1 MSNASLELG
10 GGNWAAKDG
19 NLLGYAVGDTS
30 GKYLPR
36 EFTFSRG
43 ADIGATRVNKDG
55 LIEKYREN
63 LLLQSNQFDTTWS
76 LNSASLTSGQ
86 AGYDGSNDAW
96 ELKATGDGVTHLARS
111 SQGSLSVSGVSTFS
125 VYVKA
130 GNTDFVRINLLTSGS
145 PNCNNYFDVANGSVG
160 SSPSGSVAHSSIT
173 AAGNGFYRI
182 SLTHDGSG
190 GSINEVRI
198 QVAEADGDDIP
209 ATNSYIYIQDAQL
222 ERGLVATDYLESDDE
237 TGKAGVLDNLPRIDY
252 TSGSAQLLME
262 PSRTNYFEQSEYI
275 ASNYWFKENATITQ
289 NDATSPE
296 GVYNAV
302 KLIDNSTE
310 ARHRFSQATSFTSGT
325 DYTLSVFVKKNSSG
339 RFLLLNANTAFNARA
354 ALNLDTLEV
363 TNING
368 TKGKLEDYGNGW
380 YRFSVS
386 GQATSTASTSTYI
399 QMQDS
404 ASDVNYVG
412 DGSSFYLYG
421 AQVEAGSYAT
431 SYIPNYGTAL
441 GVTRNADFSGDNDIV
456 GSPISF
462 GANDDFTLFYEGSFD
477 NLSSTSNMIMG
488 GGNKSLGDAYKNYWW
503 VQNATTI
510 KITGDSEVL
519 MASASM
525 SLNNDTNHKLLV
537 KRDGSTIDFFVDGSK
552 LTTTQSAPNT
562 AFVFRSLGWSYTN
575 SVYKVSGNIKQALV
589 FNSALTDAECIALT
603 TL

>member
-1 MSNASLELG
+1 MSKASLELG
-10 GGNWAAKDG
+10 GGNWAAKDNG
-19 NLLGYAVGDTS
+19 DGTGSLLGYAVGDTS

-63 LLLQSNQFDTTWS
+63 LLTYSNQFDSWTVVDAT
-76 LNSASLTSGQ
+76 ATSGQ
-86 AGYDGSNDAW
+86 TGYDGTSDAW
-96 ELKATGDGVTHLARS
+96 LFTTTVAGA
-111 SQGSLSVSGVSTFS
+111 SLE
-125 VYVKA
+125 K
-130 GNTDFVRINLLTSGS
+130 
-145 PNCNNYFDVANGSVG
+145 
-160 SSPSGSVAHSSIT
+160 SIT
-173 AAGNGFYRI
+173 ASGVVVFSMYAKKGTVDGIRLRIDAATDADAYFNLSNNSVHSFTGSAIDASITDLGGGWQRCKVYANISSPVKVAVYTTDGTTAYDNGN
-182 SLTHDGSG
+182 
-190 GSINEVRI
+190 
-198 QVAEADGDDIP
+198 
-209 ATNSYIYIQDAQL
+209 IYIQDAQF
-222 ERGLVATDYLESDDE
+222 EYGLVATDYLESDDE

-252 TSGSAQLLME
+252 TSGSAQLLLE

-368 TKGKLEDYGNGW
+368 TKGKVEDYGNGW

-431 SYIPNYGTAL
+431 SYIPTYGAQD
-441 GVTRNADFSGDNDIV
+441 TRNADTCTTTSSNLISSQLFSMFFEHTPTGGGFSGSTPAFELNIQGTSDNV
-456 GSPISF
+456 SF
-462 GANDDFTLFYEGSFD
+462 YVNNSGIDDGLNIYLGPTNGGYIWGTGTNDGWTVNQKSKVALTYDGD
-477 NLSSTSNMIMG
+477 NLRYFINGVLHNSQTGVSFTDADTSLYITHAK
-488 GGNKSLGDAYKNYWW
+488 GNK
-503 VQNATTI
+503 V
-510 KITGDSEVL
+510 E
-519 MASASM
+519 
-525 SLNNDTNHKLLV
+525 
-537 KRDGSTIDFFVDGSK
+537 
-552 LTTTQSAPNT
+552 
-562 AFVFRSLGWSYTN
+562 
-575 SVYKVSGNIKQALV
+575 QALV
-589 FNSALTDAECIALT
+589 FPTALTDQEAIALT

>member
-1 MSNASLELG
+1 MSKASLELG
-10 GGNWAAKDG
+10 GGNWAAKDNG
-19 NLLGYAVGDTS
+19 DGTGSLLGYAVGDTS

-63 LLLQSNQFDTTWS
+63 LLTYSNQFDSWTVVDAT
-76 LNSASLTSGQ
+76 ATSGQ
-86 AGYDGSNDAW
+86 TGYDGTSDAW
-96 ELKATGDGVTHLARS
+96 LFTTTVAGA
-111 SQGSLSVSGVSTFS
+111 SLE
-125 VYVKA
+125 K
-130 GNTDFVRINLLTSGS
+130 
-145 PNCNNYFDVANGSVG
+145 
-160 SSPSGSVAHSSIT
+160 SIT
-173 AAGNGFYRI
+173 ASGVVVFSMYAKKGTVDGIRLRIDAATDADAYFNLSNNSVHSFTGSAIDASITDLGGGWQRCKVYANISSPVKVAVYTTDGTTAYDNGN
-182 SLTHDGSG
+182 
-190 GSINEVRI
+190 
-198 QVAEADGDDIP
+198 
-209 ATNSYIYIQDAQL
+209 IYIQDAQF
-222 ERGLVATDYLESDDE
+222 EYGLVATDYLESGST

-262 PSRTNYFEQSEYI
+262 PSRTNYVQYSEYFSAWASFTYGGASI
-275 ASNYWFKENATITQ
+275 AIDSGYA
-289 NDATSPE
+289 SPE
-296 GVYNAV
+296 GNDNATRLSYTAGTGSNGV
-302 KLIDNSTE
+302 LLTSDFT
-310 ARHRFSQATSFTSGT
+310 ATASV
-325 DYTLSVFVKKNSSG
+325 DYTLSVWM
-339 RFLLLNANTAFNARA
+339 
-354 ALNLDTLEV
+354 
-363 TNING
+363 
-368 TKGKLEDYGNGW
+368 KGAVGGEKVQFRLEDRYGNGPNGTTFTLTNEW
-380 YRFSVS
+380 SLYTDTITNDAGTSRGFRLVI
-386 GQATSTASTSTYI
+386 GDATGVTAD
-399 QMQDS
+399 Q
-404 ASDVNYVG
+404 VVYV
-412 DGSSFYLYG
+412 YG
-421 AQVEAGSYAT
+421 AQAELGSYAT

-488 GGNKSLGDAYKNYWW
+488 GGNRFLGDAYKNYWW

-510 KITGDSEVL
+510 KITGDSQVL